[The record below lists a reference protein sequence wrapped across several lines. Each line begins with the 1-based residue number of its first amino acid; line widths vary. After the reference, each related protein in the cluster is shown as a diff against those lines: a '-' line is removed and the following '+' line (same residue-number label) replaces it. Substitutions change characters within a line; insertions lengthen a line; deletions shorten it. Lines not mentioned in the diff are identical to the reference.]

1 MFELGVNSSTG
12 LQEGGCFQCNYCLV
26 FRNFARLM
34 FLCYAGAPLAAKMF
48 WGACREKLITYLDCV
63 KVVSFK
69 YIMPTTHWKFSA
81 YRVQVFR

>member
-26 FRNFARLM
+26 FRNCALNVSL
-34 FLCYAGAPLAAKMF
+34 LCWCTTCCENVL
-48 WGACREKLITYLDCV
+48 GACREKLITYLDCV